1 MHIYDGELV
10 VVYHL
15 IFVHQVCEGIEKKT
29 KWDEH
34 RGDLKAVKIETN
46 GVKIRILLSE
56 SIRRKENSN
65 DV

>member
-34 RGDLKAVKIETN
+34 RGDLKAVKKETN
-46 GVKIRILLSE
+46 
-56 SIRRKENSN
+56 
-65 DV
+65 